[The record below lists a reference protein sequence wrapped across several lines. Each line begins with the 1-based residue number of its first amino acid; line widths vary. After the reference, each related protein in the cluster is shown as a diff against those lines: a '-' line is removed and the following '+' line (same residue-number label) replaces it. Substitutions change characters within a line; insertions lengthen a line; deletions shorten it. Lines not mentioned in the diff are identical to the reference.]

1 MLRRQKE
8 KSVTIEGD
16 YYTNSLPQNLVSKEE
31 KLGISLAF
39 LKRNCSSSE
48 VSRRKLYRKK
58 KCQVKM

>member
-16 YYTNSLPQNLVSKEE
+16 YCTNSLPQNLVCKKE
-31 KLGISLAF
+31 KLGISLVF

-48 VSRRKLYRKK
+48 VGRRKLYRKK
-58 KCQVKM
+58 KKAR